1 MSVRR
6 RASSVPNVVNSGM
19 RISIVFPYNTW
30 GGAFRSTYELAN
42 RMAAA
47 GESVHVYIPF
57 FPYLEGE
64 QVTSRAGMAL
74 LIRGLARSLVRW
86 NRLPWFDLQV
96 PLRVVPL
103 ISDRYLPDADVVMA
117 NHWPTTASV
126 AALSPRKGR
135 KFLFVRDTDPWS
147 PRYDRE
153 IASFRLPLIKI
164 ALAPWIR
171 DFLTTEVGTEVA
183 GVVSNGTNLED
194 FAGAE
199 RQENGVPTVAMI
211 YGSSHKCVHDSA
223 PAGRPRRG
231 KRVRMRSCQLTS
243 GEVVCRSV
251 DGRLRGPRF

>member
-1 MSVRR
+1 
-6 RASSVPNVVNSGM
+6 M

-147 PRYDRE
+147 PRYDRQ